1 MTYDYLPDNKG
12 VLLNKKPTIDLDF
25 LIKKQ
30 DTNYV
35 VCIDGLAG
43 SGKSTL
49 GKRLSKTLNVPHI
62 SSGIFY
68 RVFTYIFCVHHIE
81 FTPGNIDKIA
91 EDVNF
96 EIVNRE
102 FNILY
107 KGNKV
112 PMTELKNDAIDAAL
126 NRYSSDLYFRSSMSG
141 LLVKMVKQLQH
152 TFVID
157 LRGASPDYVLEIEKQ
172 NRPIIRLLL
181 VADTETKAQRRL
193 KEYLLS
199 KYSKDSYYKTQ
210 EHKQELYNSI
220 KAKIV
225 ERDQQDIESIKKT
238 NIGLIHQNSGV
249 IDSTGI
255 TEEQVCDLA
264 LNFIQNSLQKKF

>member
-1 MTYDYLPDNKG
+1 MTYDYLPPNTG
-12 VLLNKKPTIDLDF
+12 IFLNKKPTIDLDY
-25 LIKKQ
+25 LIKNQ

-49 GKRLSKTLNVPHI
+49 GKRLSEILLVPHI

-68 RVFTYIFCVHHIE
+68 RVFTYIFCVNHIE
-81 FTPGNIDKIA
+81 FTPDNINKIA
-91 EDVNF
+91 QDVNF
-96 EIVNRE
+96 EIVKNE

-112 PMTELKNDAIDAAL
+112 PMTELKNDVIDSAL
-126 NRYSSDLYFRSSMSG
+126 NRFSSDLYFRASMSE

-157 LRGASPDYVLEIEKQ
+157 LRGANPDYVLELEKQ

-210 EHKQELYNSI
+210 EHKQELYDSI

-225 ERDQQDIESIKKT
+225 ERDLQDIESIKKT
-238 NIGLIHQNSGV
+238 NIGLIHDKSGV

-255 TEEQVCDLA
+255 SEEQVCDLA
-264 LNFIQNSLQKKF
+264 LNFIQQCLQKKI

>member
-12 VLLNKKPTIDLDF
+12 IFLNKKPTIDLDF
-25 LIKKQ
+25 LIKNQ
-30 DTNYV
+30 DSNYV

-49 GKRLSKTLNVPHI
+49 GKRLSNTLNIPHI

-68 RVFTYIFCVHHIE
+68 RVFTYIFCVNHIE
-81 FTPGNIDKIA
+81 FTPSNIDMIA
-91 EDVNF
+91 QDISF
-96 EIVNRE
+96 EIVNKE

-112 PMTELKNDAIDAAL
+112 PMTELKNDAIDSAL
-126 NRYSSDLYFRSSMSG
+126 NRYSANLYFRSSMS
-141 LLVKMVKQLQH
+141 KQLVTMVNQLKH
-152 TFVID
+152 SFVID
-157 LRGASPDYVLEIEKQ
+157 LRGANPDYVLEIEKQ

-193 KEYLLS
+193 IEYLGS
-199 KYSKDSYYKTQ
+199 KYLKDNYYKTQ
-210 EHKQELYNSI
+210 EHKQELLESI
-220 KAKIV
+220 RSKII
-225 ERDQQDIESIKKT
+225 ERDLQDIESIKKT
-238 NIGLIHQNSGV
+238 NIGLIHETSGV

-255 TEEQVCDLA
+255 TEEQVGDLA
-264 LNFIQNSLQKKF
+264 LNFIQNSLQKKN